1 MQRYD
6 RLAVTA
12 NIERLDAALQSGRL
26 DGWQETTVRLL
37 LAESQWQL
45 AKIDQQSALSY
56 QPTPDV
62 LFPRSP

>member
-1 MQRYD
+1 MPRYD

-12 NIERLDAALQSGRL
+12 NIECLDAALQSGRL
-26 DGWQETTVRLL
+26 DEWQETTVRLL

-56 QPTPDV
+56 QSTPDV

>member
-1 MQRYD
+1 MPRYD

-12 NIERLDAALQSGRL
+12 NIERFDAALQSGRL

-45 AKIDQQSALSY
+45 AEIDQQSALSY
-56 QPTPDV
+56 QPTPDA
-62 LFPRSP
+62 LAPRSP